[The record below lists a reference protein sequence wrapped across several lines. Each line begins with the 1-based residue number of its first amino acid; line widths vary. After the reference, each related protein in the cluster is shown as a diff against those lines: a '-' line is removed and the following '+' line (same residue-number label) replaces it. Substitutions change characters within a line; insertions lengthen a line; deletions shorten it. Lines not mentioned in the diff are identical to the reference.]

1 MRRPSFGHWMATREP
16 AEQVTL
22 VGAGLVG
29 SLLAIFLARRGFRV
43 RVLER
48 LPDMRQT
55 AIRAGLS
62 INLAISERGLSALRH
77 VGREAGARRHAI
89 AMRGRVLHPV

>member
-1 MRRPSFGHWMATREP
+1 MATREP

-55 AIRAGLS
+55 AIRAGVEGVMAT
-62 INLAISERGLSALRH
+62 AIKAPRH
-77 VGREAGARRHAI
+77 LEELKGTS
-89 AMRGRVLHPV
+89 P